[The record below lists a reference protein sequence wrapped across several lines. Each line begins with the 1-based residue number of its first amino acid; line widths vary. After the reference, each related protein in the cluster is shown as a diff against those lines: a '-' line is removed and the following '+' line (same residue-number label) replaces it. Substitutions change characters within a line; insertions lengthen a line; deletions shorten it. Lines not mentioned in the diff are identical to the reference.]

1 MLLRM
6 KPQAEVLAFRLYM
19 FESLQ
24 KFYNS
29 LIKAHTMFSISNL
42 QLMCQNW
49 KIYAISLC
57 Y

>member
-1 MLLRM
+1 M

-29 LIKAHTMFSISNL
+29 LIKAHIMFSISNL
-42 QLMCQNW
+42 QLICQNW